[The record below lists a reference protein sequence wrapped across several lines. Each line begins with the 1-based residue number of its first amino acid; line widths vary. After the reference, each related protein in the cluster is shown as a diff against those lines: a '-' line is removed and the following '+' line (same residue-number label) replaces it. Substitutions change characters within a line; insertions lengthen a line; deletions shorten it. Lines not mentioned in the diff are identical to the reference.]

1 MQGGVGELAGFADD
15 AKRQACREK
24 VAAALAEWKKSKEKE
39 TGIKVEE
46 PTTP

>member
-15 AKRQACREK
+15 AKRQAARQK